1 MDSEIIELVLET
13 VFGASQFHY
22 LPDCSVLMGSRTT
35 LMVFDVS
42 SNATRP
48 SLNDCLYPGPS
59 LSESLLGAFFYFRLN
74 NIAFISDIEKTKFTS
89 QQWWIF
95 CWFLWFDD
103 AQNLNLTNVET
114 APFWVY
120 SLCWALFGVTSIPF
134 LLTRTFTQHLI
145 HSYPLIHYLPRSF

>member
-1 MDSEIIELVLET
+1 MDSEIIELALET

-74 NIAFISDIEKTKFTS
+74 NIAFISDIEKTKF
-89 QQWWIF
+89 
-95 CWFLWFDD
+95 
-103 AQNLNLTNVET
+103 
-114 APFWVY
+114 Y
-120 SLCWALFGVTSIPF
+120 STTMMNILLIP
-134 LLTRTFTQHLI
+134 LV
-145 HSYPLIHYLPRSF
+145 